1 MINRYE
7 PVYYKMAFKPKLEED
22 WFITRNSNTPGGEK
36 KKKEKGA
43 SHLTN
48 LEEEEGE
55 LGVTFDKFPPYP
67 LMFSGL

>member
-1 MINRYE
+1 MSLFTIRWLSS
-7 PVYYKMAFKPKLEED
+7 PSWRKTGSSQGIPIPRVGK
-22 WFITRNSNTPGGEK
+22 K